1 MLSCHNTDERSET
14 IDINCIPPETSG
26 CDPVSSKNRFSF
38 GLTCAEQSAKNFCK
52 KMMKFHVLN
61 YTFLALSIFVGK
73 CNIWSLHIFFNTHIL
88 FLWKRCTLAE
98 IILQLT
104 SVPSR
109 CQGERNLKGFAE
121 GFATKQSRISRSLTD
136 DQSWELRWGRWWG
149 IFIQIRPVTTKLWPF
164 ESAPLTILGNLV
176 TRRRYVQLTGQ
187 EFRDP
192 W

>member
-1 MLSCHNTDERSET
+1 MYKAKSPNERSET
-14 IDINCIPPETSG
+14 ININHTSPETSG
-26 CDPVSSKNRFSF
+26 CDPVSPKKHFSF

-121 GFATKQSRISRSLTD
+121 GFATKQSRISRSLID
-136 DQSWELRWGRWWG
+136 DLSWELRRGRWCE

-164 ESAPLTILGNLV
+164 
-176 TRRRYVQLTGQ
+176 
-187 EFRDP
+187 
-192 W
+192 